1 MPSRQGEFENS
12 HAEIQS
18 LNNDNIL
25 GCSISN
31 TYLKYLVLGNMLK
44 NLGLNPFD
52 LPEVKLYKNDQ
63 EILIMMNLVI
73 SLYQNSDITNF
84 EKILKTNH
92 ITTTLWIISS

>member
-31 TYLKYLVLGNMLK
+31 TYLKYLVLGNNAEKFGIKSIWLARSQAVQK
-44 NLGLNPFD
+44 WSRNSN
-52 LPEVKLYKNDQ
+52 ND
-63 EILIMMNLVI
+63 ELSNKFV
-73 SLYQNSDITNF
+73 S
-84 EKILKTNH
+84 E
-92 ITTTLWIISS
+92 